1 MAAKQKIMIVDD
13 DSNIAELIS
22 LYLTKECFD
31 TRIVGDGEAALRSFD
46 SFAPN
51 LILLDLMLPGE
62 DGLTILR
69 RIRADAELK
78 AVPVIIIT
86 AKDTELD
93 AVRGLDTGA
102 DDYVTKPFGIMEF
115 ISRVKAMLRRVPA
128 KEEAASQYIC
138 GGIVLDDQKHLVSV
152 DGEPCEL
159 TFKEYELLKYL
170 MINAGLVLS
179 REKIMDRVWGINF
192 EGGSRTVDMHIK
204 TLRQKLGE
212 TGSMIRTIR
221 NVGYKIEERTLDK

>member
-1 MAAKQKIMIVDD
+1 MIYIVEDDVNIRQMESYALKNSGYEVAGFGEGGSFFAAC
-13 DSNIAELIS
+13 AETVPELVI
-22 LYLTKECFD
+22 
-31 TRIVGDGEAALRSFD
+31 
-46 SFAPN
+46 
-51 LILLDLMLPGE
+51 LDLMLPGE

-170 MINAGLVLS
+170 MINAGLV
-179 REKIMDRVWGINF
+179 
-192 EGGSRTVDMHIK
+192 
-204 TLRQKLGE
+204 
-212 TGSMIRTIR
+212 
-221 NVGYKIEERTLDK
+221 

>member
-1 MAAKQKIMIVDD
+1 MIYIVEDDVNIRQMESYALKNSGYEVVGFGEGGSFFAAC
-13 DSNIAELIS
+13 AETVPELVI
-22 LYLTKECFD
+22 
-31 TRIVGDGEAALRSFD
+31 
-46 SFAPN
+46 
-51 LILLDLMLPGE
+51 LDLMLPGE

>member
-1 MAAKQKIMIVDD
+1 MIYIVEDDVNIRQMESYALKNSGYEVAGFGEGGSFFAAC
-13 DSNIAELIS
+13 AETVPELVI
-22 LYLTKECFD
+22 
-31 TRIVGDGEAALRSFD
+31 
-46 SFAPN
+46 
-51 LILLDLMLPGE
+51 LDLMLPGE

-221 NVGYKIEERTLDK
+221 NVGYKIEGRTLDK

>member
-1 MAAKQKIMIVDD
+1 MIYSVEDDVNIRQMESYALKNSGYEVAGFGEGGSFFAAC
-13 DSNIAELIS
+13 AETVPELVI
-22 LYLTKECFD
+22 
-31 TRIVGDGEAALRSFD
+31 
-46 SFAPN
+46 
-51 LILLDLMLPGE
+51 LDLMLPGE

>member
-1 MAAKQKIMIVDD
+1 MIYIVEDDVNIRQMESYALKNSGYEVAGFGEGGSFFAAC
-13 DSNIAELIS
+13 AETVPELVI
-22 LYLTKECFD
+22 
-31 TRIVGDGEAALRSFD
+31 
-46 SFAPN
+46 
-51 LILLDLMLPGE
+51 LDLMLPGE

>member
-1 MAAKQKIMIVDD
+1 MIYIVEDDVNIRQMESYALKNSGYEVAGFGEGGSFFAAC
-13 DSNIAELIS
+13 AETVPELVI
-22 LYLTKECFD
+22 
-31 TRIVGDGEAALRSFD
+31 
-46 SFAPN
+46 
-51 LILLDLMLPGE
+51 LDLMLPGE

-221 NVGYKIEERTLDK
+221 NVGYKIEERTLDE

>member
-1 MAAKQKIMIVDD
+1 MIYIVEDDVNIRQMESYALKNSGYEVAGFGEGGSFFAAC
-13 DSNIAELIS
+13 AETVPELVI
-22 LYLTKECFD
+22 
-31 TRIVGDGEAALRSFD
+31 
-46 SFAPN
+46 
-51 LILLDLMLPGE
+51 LDLMLPGE

-204 TLRQKLGE
+204 TLRQKLGSA
-212 TGSMIRTIR
+212 GPMIRTVR
-221 NVGYKIEERTLDK
+221 NVGYMLTGEDN